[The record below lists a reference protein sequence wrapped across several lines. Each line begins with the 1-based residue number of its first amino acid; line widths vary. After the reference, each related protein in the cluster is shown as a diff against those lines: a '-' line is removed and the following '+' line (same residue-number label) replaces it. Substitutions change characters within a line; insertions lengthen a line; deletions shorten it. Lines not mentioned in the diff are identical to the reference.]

1 MKLLGRVSGDLA
13 DVEAGVLA
21 GEVGHH
27 QSPVVGVAV
36 GRLYARVPSVGDVSH
51 GQQVGRGEDCVS
63 QPGDLITTT
72 SSTTSS
78 TTTPT
83 PSTTTTS
90 RSSTDGSY
98 RFLLF
103 KKDPTVE
110 SDVVPVPPLH
120 PGVVL
125 LLEVSREY
133 SLF

>member
-83 PSTTTTS
+83 PSTTKTT
-90 RSSTDGSY
+90 SY